1 MTIKKY
7 RKGNTGFTLLEM
19 LVVLAIIG
27 SVSVVM
33 VRQHQRDAEAAVI
46 RATADAMADEM
57 LDLARLAQ
65 KKELKKQDGTAYK
78 NDMYT
83 TANNSSARSKRSNNY
98 NIFDPIPGSQ
108 NLYKWD
114 DQTNGRNLFTEKKCK
129 INGQPGS
136 NSGYDN
142 LNEEYLS
149 CQLSKLA
156 DNDFKLRHVGVVGT
170 NDNIQRID
178 FYWEFMP
185 LKATGQEYAKLLNY
199 IDDIFKSFG
208 KRDAAEPKIYLIKN
222 TNNGSQSPWS
232 FELKDP
238 NQAGQNLQDNAIPVG
253 VPTSGISAMDK
264 LLSLNTTGTTKYGI
278 RVSVDIWSGEYLKA
292 DGSVRAE
299 KLCWDASSGTGG
311 VCLTSYRASR
321 QSKLEI
327 GSDGGKET
335 TSLCWNSGSGRP
347 ILCLKNEGYERK
359 RYLELEN
366 IDNGQ
371 ESVGTLVAE
380 LVNKVT
386 INGQVK
392 YSTVPVTDYVVF
404 DNNQPVRLPILTCP
418 INPGNG
424 QVLQNKI
431 AISLAS
437 FAADVDKG
445 TNKVNFTT
453 IDRGT
458 SLNGRNQLHRTA
470 GVFVSANIESNNWKI
485 EANNVSHRVTD
496 GNQTGINSDNA
507 KNPDS
512 VALIVQRW
520 CSN

>member
-7 RKGNTGFTLLEM
+7 RKGSTGFTLLEM

-46 RATADAMADEM
+46 RATADSMADEM

-65 KKELKKQDGTAYK
+65 KKELKKQDGTSYK

-83 TANNSSARSKRSNNY
+83 TANNNSPRSKRSNNF
-98 NIFDPIPGSQ
+98 NIFDPIPNFS
-108 NLYKWD
+108 NLYNWSD
-114 DQTNGRNLFTEKKCK
+114 ASNGRNLFTEKKCK

-136 NSGYDN
+136 NTGYDN

-208 KRDAAEPKIYLIKN
+208 KRDAAEPKIYLIKS

-238 NQAGQNLQDNAIPVG
+238 NQTGQNLQDNAIPVG
-253 VPTSGISAMDK
+253 VPTSGINAMDK

-278 RVSVDIWSGEYLKA
+278 RISVDIWSGEYLKA
-292 DGSVRAE
+292 DGSVRAA
-299 KLCWDASSGTGG
+299 KLCWDVNSGSGG
-311 VCLTSYRASR
+311 VCLASYKGDR

-327 GSDGGKET
+327 SSDGGAET
-335 TSLCWNSGSGRP
+335 TSLCWNSGAGRAS
-347 ILCLKNEGYERK
+347 ICLKNEGYNGN

-366 IDNGQ
+366 INGNQ
-371 ESVGTLVAE
+371 EKVGTLVAE
-380 LVNKVT
+380 VVNKTT
-386 INGQVK
+386 INGQEK
-392 YSTVPVTDYVVF
+392 FTTIPVIDYVVF
-404 DNNQPVRLPILTCP
+404 NGKQPATLPLLTCP
-418 INPGNG
+418 INPSNGNA
-424 QVLQNKI
+424 LENKI
-431 AISLAS
+431 AVSLAS
-437 FAADVDKG
+437 FAADVEKG
-445 TNKVNFTT
+445 SNGVNFTT
-453 IDRGT
+453 IDKGT
-458 SLNGRNQLHRTA
+458 SVSGKNQLHRTA
-470 GVFVSANIESNNWKI
+470 GVFVSANIDGNQWKI
-485 EANNVSHRVTD
+485 EANNVSHKVTEGSQQ
-496 GNQTGINSDNA
+496 GNNADNA
-507 KNPDS
+507 INPDS